1 MLYINNLDENFQSIK
16 IYSMDGKELL
26 EKKVTHSNEELSID
40 LSFLAKG
47 TYMISLNKGINSI
60 TKMIVVD

>member
-1 MLYINNLDENFQSIK
+1 
-16 IYSMDGKELL
+16 MDGKELL

-47 TYMISLNKGINSI
+47 TYIISLNKGINSI